1 MQPFEQTPASGQ
13 GDNGRELAALPQDRA
28 PRLAYSG
35 DFHAGTITYI
45 EADIRFDLWHEMGGG
60 ACRFF
65 INLPTP
71 AHWAGATGTPLA
83 RRDEIVAFVAET
95 VRREKASSWHYV
107 IEDGQI
113 TFY

>member
-1 MQPFEQTPASGQ
+1 MSEHEAW
-13 GDNGRELAALPQDRA
+13 PQDLA

-35 DFHAGTITYI
+35 DFHAGTITYV
-45 EADIRFDLWHEMGGG
+45 EGPTRFDLWHEMGGG

-65 INLPTP
+65 INLPTA
-71 AHWAGATGTPLA
+71 AHWAGVTGTPPT
-83 RRDEIVAFVAET
+83 RRDEIVGFVAET

-107 IEDGQI
+107 IEDSQI